1 MCQAP
6 SLVPGGT
13 EINGTVSLFLSCD
26 KFRKRIF
33 RKLGGKKKTAE
44 KSMLKKHPSAL
55 ELVLSQVSL
64 LISKKEMLL
73 SDSYIVCNP
82 SKFHMHFKTLL
93 LS

>member
-33 RKLGGKKKTAE
+33 RKLGGKE
-44 KSMLKKHPSAL
+44 KES
-55 ELVLSQVSL
+55 
-64 LISKKEMLL
+64 
-73 SDSYIVCNP
+73 
-82 SKFHMHFKTLL
+82 
-93 LS
+93 